1 MENIKIEN
9 TWDSDNVTREECK
22 CYWPR
27 NRTSCNPT
35 ITSCTCPSNRNI
47 DNILES
53 ISCGS
58 RLFTNTLY
66 AKKYPNLIITN
77 TVNNDTYHQRQEKI
91 SHLNIF
97 DTIQNKIIFSSK
109 NDLSEANQELI
120 KRVKLNPHFVD
131 KNVIFQYDSTMIMEH
146 FMIIRFQQEIR
157 NYYSDKT
164 YVVFNFKTHIYKIF
178 MFCNQFY
185 MYNDRTLFVFVTS
198 YLEGRY
204 SNYNYKIITKSDIE
218 NNIDN
223 IMEIDSCKE
232 EYKQIQC
239 MCNSNIL
246 TFNLIKR
253 VVDTPS
259 YSTAKSIYYDIKKQK
274 CVYTSK
280 NQFVGWRGDKL
291 IEYDSELKK
300 CNLISFTS
308 INIPKKFINCN
319 RCLDK
324 FEELSEEIIP
334 EHKNICSLCIIKL

>member
-9 TWDSDNVTREECK
+9 TWDSDNVHIECK
-22 CYWPR
+22 CDWPR
-27 NRTSCNPT
+27 YRTSCNPT
-35 ITSCTCPSNRNI
+35 ITSCNCPSDRKT

-66 AKKYPNLIITN
+66 AIKYPNLIITN
-77 TVNNDTYHQRQEKI
+77 TGNYKTVQGELQV

-120 KRVKLNPHFVD
+120 KRIKLNNPHLGVVND
-131 KNVIFQYDSTMIMEH
+131 IFQYDSNMMMEH
-146 FMIIRFQQEIR
+146 FMIIKLKSSYPERAYI
-157 NYYSDKT
+157 
-164 YVVFNFKTHIYKIF
+164 VFNFKTHTYKIF
-178 MFCNQFY
+178 MFCDLRVCLN
-185 MYNDRTLFVFVTS
+185 RLLFVFVTV
-198 YLEGRY
+198 
-204 SNYNYKIITKSDIE
+204 SNAAQKPNYIPLYNYKIITKYDID
-218 NNIDN
+218 NNINN
-223 IMEIDSCKE
+223 IMEID
-232 EYKQIQC
+232 KQERGEINC
-239 MCNSNIL
+239 MCNSNIFTYTL
-246 TFNLIKR
+246 NKIVPFSH
-253 VVDTPS
+253 S
-259 YSTAKSIYYDIKKQK
+259 YAYLYVYYDIKKQK

-280 NQFVGWRGDKL
+280 NEFVGWRGDKL

-300 CNLISFTS
+300 CNLISFTA

-324 FEELSEEIIP
+324 FEESSEEIIP

>member
-9 TWDSDNVTREECK
+9 TWDSDNVPREDCK
-22 CYWPR
+22 CYWSR
-27 NRTSCNPT
+27 NPSCKPTNTSCG
-35 ITSCTCPSNRNI
+35 CPSNRNA
-47 DNILES
+47 DNILEM

-58 RLFTNTLY
+58 RLFTNNLY

-77 TVNNDTYHQRQEKI
+77 TYDTIQGKQV
-91 SHLNIF
+91 SHVNIF
-97 DTIQNKIIFSSK
+97 DTIQNKIIFLSK

-120 KRVKLNPHFVD
+120 KRIKLYPGD
-131 KNVIFQYDSTMIMEH
+131 KYDRFRYDSTMMMDH
-146 FMIIRFQQEIR
+146 FMIIRFKGSI
-157 NYYSDKT
+157 YSDNKT
-164 YVVFNFKTHIYKIF
+164 YVVFNFKTHAYKIF
-178 MFCNQFY
+178 MFCEFY
-185 MYNDRTLFVFVTS
+185 MYNERTLFVFKTVGLE
-198 YLEGRY
+198 YL
-204 SNYNYKIITKSDIE
+204 YNYKIITKSDID

-232 EYKQIQC
+232 ENKEIQC

-246 TFNLIKR
+246 TFKLINTLIKR
-253 VVDTPS
+253 VADIS
-259 YSTAKSIYYDIKKQK
+259 LYSTAKSIYYDIKKQK
-274 CVYTSK
+274 FVYTSK

>member
-22 CYWPR
+22 CYWPH

-35 ITSCTCPSNRNI
+35 ITSCTCPSNRNT

-77 TVNNDTYHQRQEKI
+77 TGNYKTVKGELQV

-109 NDLSEANQELI
+109 NDLSEANHELRI
-120 KRVKLNPHFVD
+120 LNPHCGVVND
-131 KNVIFQYDSTMIMEH
+131 IFQYDSAMMMDH
-146 FMIIRFQQEIR
+146 FMIIRFQKEIR
-157 NYYSDKT
+157 NYYSNKT

-178 MFCNQFY
+178 MFCNAFY
-185 MYNDRTLFVFVTS
+185 MYNDRTLFVFVT
-198 YLEGRY
+198 YGLGTD
-204 SNYNYKIITKSDIE
+204 NYKIITKSDID

-223 IMEIDSCKE
+223 IMEINSDKE
-232 EYKQIQC
+232 NRIEIQC
-239 MCNSNIL
+239 MCNSSIL
-246 TFNLIKR
+246 TFKLLKR
-253 VVDTPS
+253 IACNHRDS
-259 YSTAKSIYYDIKKQK
+259 STTKSIYYDIKKQK
-274 CVYTSK
+274 FVYTSK

-300 CNLISFTS
+300 CNLISFTA

>member
-9 TWDSDNVTREECK
+9 TWDSDNVPREECK
-22 CYWPR
+22 CYWPSGS
-27 NRTSCNPT
+27 SCNPT
-35 ITSCTCPSNRNI
+35 QTSCHCSWNKMTS
-47 DNILES
+47 NILES

-58 RLFTNTLY
+58 RLFTNNLY

-77 TVNNDTYHQRQEKI
+77 TVNNDTYHQRKVEI

-109 NDLSEANQELI
+109 NDLSEANQELM
-120 KRVKLNPHFVD
+120 KRVKLMPQMVN
-131 KNVIFQYDSTMIMEH
+131 KNDSFQYDSNMMMEH
-146 FMIIRFQQEIR
+146 FMIIKLKSLCMERAYIIFI
-157 NYYSDKT
+157 
-164 YVVFNFKTHIYKIF
+164 FKTHTYKLF
-178 MFCNQFY
+178 TFCDLHVCLN
-185 MYNDRTLFVFVTS
+185 RLLFVFVTVK
-198 YLEGRY
+198 
-204 SNYNYKIITKSDIE
+204 NAAHKPIYNYKIITKYDID

-223 IMEIDSCKE
+223 IIEIN
-232 EYKQIQC
+232 KQENGEINC
-239 MCNSNIL
+239 MCNSNIFTYKL
-246 TFNLIKR
+246 SKGSGITH
-253 VVDTPS
+253 S
-259 YSTAKSIYYDIKKQK
+259 YSYVYYDIKKQK

-308 INIPKKFINCN
+308 INIPKKIINCN